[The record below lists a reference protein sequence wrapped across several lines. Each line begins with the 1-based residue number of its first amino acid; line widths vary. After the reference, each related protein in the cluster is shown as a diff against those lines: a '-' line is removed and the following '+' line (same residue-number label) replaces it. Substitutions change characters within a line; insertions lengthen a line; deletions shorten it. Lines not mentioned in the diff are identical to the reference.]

1 MCRERRRGRRRI
13 GLFTKGTSQQWK
25 CALRISGIKKR
36 KRPFPFLMPATGI
49 EPVLCHHN
57 RILSPARLPVPPR
70 GQASFYGYI
79 KKFSLYNHNENGQ
92 RWIRTTEAICSRF
105 TVCPLWPLGNLPIY
119 QSLIVLTNIDYSIT
133 PCCVQGVLC
142 IFCIF
147 YSSGFFPFRMT
158 AACFGNVIS
167 NLPLSMS

>member
-1 MCRERRRGRRRI
+1 
-13 GLFTKGTSQQWK
+13 
-25 CALRISGIKKR
+25 
-36 KRPFPFLMPATGI
+36 MPATGI

-79 KKFSLYNHNENGQ
+79 KKISLHNHNENGQ

-147 YSSGFFPFRMT
+147 CIFYSSGFFPFRMT